1 MARRKHTQKQK
12 QSQRQVVTV
21 NITQPK
27 AEKKRRR
34 RARRKATEA
43 DIAALEYLQPR
54 QMPTVILQSGGF
66 NLPQSQ
72 SQPQQIQGMPS
83 PGMLPISEMPAPSPI
98 LARDDWQDVGVG
110 REGFVNILELP
121 SKRETL
127 DRLTLPVEPER
138 SIPLSPIPKID
149 MEPFPMPRQPS
160 LEGIIEPTRQA
171 GIPSFPSQGEFNP
184 VATKKPFR
192 EAAMEDMPVIF
203 RTPTPNLET
212 QLLPSGAMDIPL
224 SDKPFMQPAMPTS
237 KMSYELAREGLSKLE
252 DISART
258 TEPAMSKSA
267 SMSKSKMY
275 YEANREAILFK
286 QRERYARKKQQ
297 QLQFNKPL
305 MTEPAPKKKVV
316 KKAEPFY

>member
-12 QSQRQVVTV
+12 QSQKQVVTV

-66 NLPQSQ
+66 NLPQ
-72 SQPQQIQGMPS
+72 QIQGMPS
-83 PGMLPISEMPAPSPI
+83 PGMLPISQMPAPSPI

-138 SIPLSPIPKID
+138 SMPLSPIPKID
-149 MEPFPMPRQPS
+149 MDPFLMPRQPS
-160 LEGIIEPTRQA
+160 LEGIIEPTARA
-171 GIPSFPSQGEFNP
+171 GIASFPSQTEFRP
-184 VATKKPFR
+184 VPTAKPFR
-192 EAAMEDMPVIF
+192 EVAMESVPTIF
-203 RTPTPNLET
+203 KTTSNL
-212 QLLPSGAMDIPL
+212 QSQHLPSGAIDIEL
-224 SDKPFMQPAMPTS
+224 SDKPFREPMSKVTIPEKRITKPELEPEEYVGVSKPYKINGPDEIFGTKMEEIPFVPFSLSSQPLMQS
-237 KMSYELAREGLSKLE
+237 GLSKFPE
-252 DISART
+252 DISL
-258 TEPAMSKSA
+258 SL
-267 SMSKSKMY
+267 
-275 YEANREAILFK
+275 IHI
-286 QRERYARKKQQ
+286 
-297 QLQFNKPL
+297 
-305 MTEPAPKKKVV
+305 
-316 KKAEPFY
+316 